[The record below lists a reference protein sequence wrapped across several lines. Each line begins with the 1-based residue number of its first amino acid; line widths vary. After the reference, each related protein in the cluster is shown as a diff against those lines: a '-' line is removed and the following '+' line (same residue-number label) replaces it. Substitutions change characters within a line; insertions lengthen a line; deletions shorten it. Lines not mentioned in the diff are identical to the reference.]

1 MNKEVVIQFDKDA
14 YESYQE
20 LQNSVM
26 NGQSSSQKPT
36 YSQLLSSIN
45 NAIQNIKAD
54 PHFGDLIPRKYIS
67 RGVVERYGTDKIFR
81 VELVG
86 FWRLLYTLIGD
97 EIKIVA
103 FILEYM
109 DHNKYNKIFGYKGH

>member
-1 MNKEVVIQFDKDA
+1 MNKEVVVEFDKDA

-67 RGVVERYGTDKIFR
+67 RDMEQIKYS
-81 VELVG
+81 ELN
-86 FWRLLYTLIGD
+86 WWDSGD
-97 EIKIVA
+97 YY
-103 FILEYM
+103 IL
-109 DHNKYNKIFGYKGH
+109 